1 MSPYLSRT
9 IALMVPV
16 VRSAPLVPPAAV
28 EELISERMTH
38 LHDGRR
44 VDRSQPPVGDQ
55 EPEREQQLT
64 EEGERRDA
72 GELEGEDGAHGVEGV
87 AGTGDDEQRTDDLGD
102 EVGPER

>member
-1 MSPYLSRT
+1 MSPYLTRT

-16 VRSAPLVPPAAV
+16 VGSAPFVPPAAG

-44 VDRSQPPVGDQ
+44 VDRSQPPAGDE

-64 EEGERRDA
+64 EEGEDRGP
-72 GELEGEDGAHGVEGV
+72 GELEGEDGTHGVEGV
-87 AGTGDDEQRTDDLGD
+87 AGAGDHEQHADDLGD
-102 EVGPER
+102 EVGPQ